1 MQNRITVAL
10 QRTNQLKCHT
20 HARKLFKFGRAVFA
34 VGIDNSHMKEV
45 LHGLRV
51 TLKGRVKGH
60 HEREGLNEATLTR
73 CSIKPVVVKTEE
85 EWEAEQAAQ
94 NHPETQTP

>member
-1 MQNRITVAL
+1 MGLDSSR
-10 QRTNQLKCHT
+10 
-20 HARKLFKFGRAVFA
+20 
-34 VGIDNSHMKEV
+34 MKDV

-51 TLKGRVKGH
+51 ILKGRVKGH
-60 HEREGLNEATLTR
+60 QEREGLNETTLTR